1 MSNPV
6 FNRDVAFQRAPQA
19 GGYGQQAGYADPY
32 APQGY
37 APQGYGQAGY
47 GDPRLAPQAP
57 LQQPQGLMTIED
69 VITKSGT
76 ILGALFLVAA
86 ATFLFLPI
94 RLASIAM
101 IVTGLVSFV
110 TVLVVSLRRRINPAA
125 VMAYAV
131 LEGVFVGAFSKV
143 FEMIYPGI
151 VVSAILGTF
160 LAAGATLAAYRFGN
174 VRVSGRLRKIV
185 TIGTMAL
192 AGLYLVNLLLS
203 LAGIPLGLFQA
214 GPLGFVISAVAI
226 FLAVSNL
233 LMDFEQIE
241 WGIRNQAP
249 ASESWRAAFGL
260 AVTMVWLYTEI
271 LRVMSYFRD

>member
-6 FNRDVAFQRAPQA
+6 FNRDVAFQRAPQG
-19 GGYGQQAGYADPY
+19 GGYAQQTGYADPST
-32 APQGY
+32 AQGY
-37 APQGYGQAGY
+37 AAQGYGQPGY

-57 LQQPQGLMTIED
+57 QPSQGVMTIED

-86 ATFLFLPI
+86 ATFLFLPL
-94 RLASIAM
+94 RMATMAL
-101 IVTGLVSFV
+101 IVTGLASFV
-110 TVLVVSLRRRINPAA
+110 TVLVVSMRRSINPAA
-125 VMAYAV
+125 VMGYAV
-131 LEGVFVGAFSKV
+131 LEGVFVGATSKV
-143 FEMIYPGI
+143 FEMVYPGI
-151 VVSAILGTF
+151 VVSAVLGTF
-160 LAAGATLAAYRFGN
+160 IAAGATLAAYRFGN

-203 LAGIPLGLFQA
+203 LAGVSLGLLSA
-214 GPLGFVISAVAI
+214 GPLGFVISAFAI
-226 FLAVSNL
+226 FCAVSNL

>member
-6 FNRDVAFQRAPQA
+6 FNRDVAFQRAPQ
-19 GGYGQQAGYADPY
+19 GGSYAQQTGYADPST
-32 APQGY
+32 AQGY
-37 APQGYGQAGY
+37 AAQGNGQPGY

-57 LQQPQGLMTIED
+57 QPSQGVMTIED

-86 ATFLFLPI
+86 ATFLFLPL
-94 RLASIAM
+94 RMATMAL
-101 IVTGLVSFV
+101 IVTGLASFV
-110 TVLVVSLRRRINPAA
+110 TVLVVSMRRSINPAA
-125 VMAYAV
+125 VMGYAV
-131 LEGVFVGAFSKV
+131 LEGVFVGATSKV
-143 FEMIYPGI
+143 FEMVYPGI
-151 VVSAILGTF
+151 VVSAVLGTF
-160 LAAGATLAAYRFGN
+160 IAAGATLAAYRFGN

-203 LAGIPLGLFQA
+203 LAGISLGLLSA